1 MRTCFNSQIRNPKS
15 EISRPGFRIS
25 DFGFRI
31 STCWLLLAALS
42 AGMTGCR
49 SFFRQ
54 CADKEVAEVLA
65 DKDRYPDW
73 KIEGYHVYP
82 DPLARF
88 ADPTNPD
95 RPPKPP
101 DDPAAYDLSPN
112 PQHPCKAGV
121 ARVVGKGYLDLLA
134 AWDAENRRALAE
146 EEAKKG
152 TASKAQGY
160 DAQAEQKSK
169 QESSTGVQVP
179 SLLSGME
186 KGPRPYLINLNQS
199 AELGLINSREFQDR
213 REDLYLTALPVTQE
227 RFSFGA
233 QFFAFE
239 QAIRQYSGRESISG
253 HVNNWQ
259 LSSTG
264 GVAKLFSTG
273 AVLLFNIAN
282 QTVFN
287 LAGGA
292 HKATTSVS
300 NLSLQLTQPLLR
312 GGGRAVTLEPLTQAE
327 RNLLYEIRTYARFRK
342 EFYVSIAGG
351 GGGSIVGGAFVPTG
365 VIANSPFT
373 AAQGI
378 GNSGLQPGLIPFTAA
393 TGLAVLPGS
402 SGRLTLFSAI
412 PPNVSGYLGTLL
424 QHDQIPLDHYN
435 IDRLQF
441 FLRLFQGI
449 QESGDLSQLQ
459 VDQVEQQ
466 LLTAESTLLTDEQ
479 QYIDALDRFK
489 LQLGL
494 PEDTPLEL
502 DDGPMKPMTE
512 QFERFEDVFKDFA
525 AAGQEIPKIGAIDQ
539 AAKARAEFRRLATTS
554 ALVRTIR
561 FRTEFPKRWGVWE
574 KLSLDDIKKRRDE
587 LAEEKRKLLAKK
599 ADFEA
604 AGKQFPAEDDQ
615 RINELTFELALA
627 DFEKALRAYE
637 AEPWKKEK
645 DPSLRKQQ
653 HTRMF
658 NDVYIQFAFMLEEA
672 RNERLDQ
679 VGDQWADLPKLCVQG
694 RDLLKAELED
704 AQEVVSQTTLL
715 NRLDLMNVRAETVDA
730 WRQVAIFANALLA
743 TLNIQYELTSST
755 PTSVARPLDFG
766 GSRNQHFLTINSQ
779 LPLTRILERN
789 NYRASLI
796 NFQRARRTMQE
807 AEDLAVQAVR
817 GEIRQLLVLSKNY
830 KIQQR
835 ALKLAY
841 VVVENSLE
849 TFQAPPGGANPPGV
863 VPAPGTASTTGAAGG
878 QGQAFTQALL
888 TAQTGLYRAQLQM
901 LSIWITYLNTR
912 LQLYRDLELM
922 PLDFRGV
929 WIDDSANNC
938 DGPDGKQPSG
948 PGSPAPGQPLERIPE
963 PKPDAPAQ

>member
-1 MRTCFNSQIRNPKS
+1 VSGC
-15 EISRPGFRIS
+15 
-25 DFGFRI
+25 
-31 STCWLLLAALS
+31 LLLAALCAS
-42 AGMTGCR
+42 GCR
-49 SFFRQ
+49 SFFRNA
-54 CADKEVAEVLA
+54 ADKEVAEVLG

-112 PQHPCKAGV
+112 PQKPGHAGV
-121 ARVVGKGYLDLLA
+121 ARVEGKGYLDLLA
-134 AWDAENRRALAE
+134 AWDAENRRKLEE
-146 EEAKKG
+146 EEAKAG
-152 TASKAQGY
+152 TNG
-160 DAQAEQKSK
+160 KSK
-169 QESSTGVQVP
+169 GYGDITGQSKSGESAADQVP
-179 SLLSGME
+179 SLLAGTD
-186 KGPRPYLINLNQS
+186 KGPRPYIINLDQS

-233 QFFAFE
+233 QWFAFE
-239 QAIRQYSGRESISG
+239 QAVRQYSGRDTITG
-253 HVNNWQ
+253 KVDNWQ
-259 LSSTG
+259 LNSSG
-264 GVAKLFSTG
+264 GVAKLFATG

-287 LAGGA
+287 LSGGA
-292 HKATTSVS
+292 QKATTSVS

-373 AAQGI
+373 AAQGV
-378 GNSGLQPGLIPFTAA
+378 GNSGLQPGLIQVTAA

-402 SGRLTLFSAI
+402 SGRLNLFTAI

-435 IDRLQF
+435 IERLQF
-441 FLRLFQGI
+441 FLKLFQGI
-449 QESGDLSQLQ
+449 QEGGDLSQLQ
-459 VDQVEQQ
+459 VDQVEQS

-489 LQLGL
+489 LQLGM
-494 PEDTPLEL
+494 PEDIPLEL

-512 QFERFEDVFKDFA
+512 QFQRFEDVFKEFA
-525 AAGQEIPKIGAIDQ
+525 AAGQEVPKIGAID
-539 AAKARAEFRRLATTS
+539 AVAKARAEFRRLATTS
-554 ALVRTIR
+554 PLVRTIR
-561 FRTEFPKRWGVWE
+561 FRTEFPRRWAAWE
-574 KLSLDDIKKRRDE
+574 KLSLDDLKKRRDQLKEE
-587 LAEEKRKLLAKK
+587 LRKVLDKK
-599 ADFEA
+599 AE
-604 AGKQFPAEDDQ
+604 
-615 RINELTFELALA
+615 
-627 DFEKALRAYE
+627 FEKAGKPFPPADQQRVSEVEFEIALANFEESLRAYE

-645 DPSLRKQQ
+645 DPALRKQQ

-658 NDVYIQFAFMLEEA
+658 NEVYIPFAFLLEEA

-694 RDLLKAELED
+694 RNLLNADLED
-704 AQEVVSQTTLL
+704 AHEVVSQTTLL

-730 WRQVAIFANALLA
+730 WRQVAVFANALLA
-743 TLNIQYELTSST
+743 TLNIQYELSSST

-766 GSRNQHFLTINSQ
+766 GSRNQHFLSINTQ

-789 NYRASLI
+789 NYRAALI
-796 NFQRARRTMQE
+796 NYQRARRTLQE
-807 AEDLAVQAVR
+807 AEDLSVQAVR
-817 GEIRQLLVLSKNY
+817 GEIRQLLVLAKNY

-863 VPAPGTASTTGAAGG
+863 VPAPGAASATGAAGG

-888 TAQTGLYRAQLQM
+888 TAQSGLYRAQLQM
-901 LSIWITYLNTR
+901 LTIWITYLNTR

-938 DGPDGKQPSG
+938 DGTDLKQPSG
-948 PGSPAPGQPLERIPE
+948 AGGPASGQPPERIPE